1 MIEQK
6 PLTFNPAQITM
17 TQDPQPPSD
26 QNPDIPP
33 ELEYE
38 QDLIDYSAA
47 FQSVND
53 LTELGN
59 AAIQAGLI
67 AGHGYH
73 SGKYEIL
80 CNGEALLFTPEEAEA
95 YLKSLFEQAESD
107 SPG

>member
-1 MIEQK
+1 
-6 PLTFNPAQITM
+6 M
-17 TQDPQPPSD
+17 TQDPQPPTD
-26 QNPDIPP
+26 PTPDIPP
-33 ELEYE
+33 DLEYE

-59 AAIQAGLI
+59 AAIKAGLI

-80 CNGEALLFTPEEAEA
+80 CKGEALLFTPEEAEE
-95 YLKSLFEQAESD
+95 YLKSLFNEAGAD
-107 SPG
+107 